1 MEDRTALIDELEY
14 RHQIQKQKNIIH
26 KLVFFIAFS
35 MFITGLF
42 FILIPEFFVAYFQNE
57 RYNDRFE
64 SHVNFAISI
73 KAWGGFLTVFSTVF
87 FSYLYM
93 VGFNLIKIREQ
104 AKNSKDSSFNNINN
118 ETIEIVGLL
127 KSIDSSLEKGKLES
141 ALSEHERKEVIESIS
156 TTVEAHLNESLLGK
170 IEQKYGST
178 IHSNKLSEL
187 SMRSLNKT
195 VSRLSEYVS
204 DLKNKAVVNLTYGIG
219 STVFAIAVLIYVLI
233 QGISIFFL
241 NLYRST
247 INNILY
253 LSNEITNH
261 EAKRDSLS
269 IALSSGNLDSASSM
283 LISLSQTER
292 NFTLKKGETSI
303 YDKGSPHLQAPLSD
317 SLITELLN
325 KINSKQAGSA

>member
-1 MEDRTALIDELEY
+1 
-14 RHQIQKQKNIIH
+14 
-26 KLVFFIAFS
+26 

-219 STVFAIAVLIYVLI
+219 STVFAIAVLIYVLFNAVAPEGATTTQEVFYYTSRLFLVLLI